1 MTEINHLII
10 DTEGTKEEAVEN
22 LKEALEME
30 IKLGGGNVT
39 KGEEG
44 GDGNL
49 RSQGDLEFLTQDKE
63 PSGTTPIDARNRF
76 NELIHLEMLWTVRH
90 RCPAGARFAFN

>member
-1 MTEINHLII
+1 
-10 DTEGTKEEAVEN
+10 
-22 LKEALEME
+22 ME
-30 IKLGGGNVT
+30 IYEYKEREVEEV
-39 KGEEG
+39 GEG
-44 GDGNL
+44 YL
-49 RSQGDLEFLTQDKE
+49 RAMGAIELLTQDEE

>member
-1 MTEINHLII
+1 MIEINHLII

-22 LKEALEME
+22 LKEALDME

-49 RSQGDLEFLTQDKE
+49 RSQGDLEASRPEYREQHTLQE
-63 PSGTTPIDARNRF
+63 SG
-76 NELIHLEMLWTVRH
+76 
-90 RCPAGARFAFN
+90 